1 MKMVIF
7 LVWFF
12 TTALYAVPVFI
23 GARRLMRHLKDNQ
36 DACEAFSRHVLIPL
50 LASKAEPLKEAG
62 GAKSC
67 DAAFDWGKARA

>member
-1 MKMVIF
+1 MVIF

-36 DACEAFSRHVLIPL
+36 ERVKRFRGTYSFRCW
-50 LASKAEPLKEAG
+50 
-62 GAKSC
+62 GA
-67 DAAFDWGKARA
+67 RRNR